1 MRIDLPS
8 PESWSKLCDRYRAS
22 LRKHDPAFADAVGPV
37 YAFDNAQHGLFEI
50 TRGLSKL
57 FSHKKTVAIGSG
69 QDPMFDSIAVAF
81 SEEGYNVKVL
91 SPSDLKA
98 PETVLA
104 ESMNDLL
111 FVLVAE
117 DDAMTGKLFDVGP
130 LQAAMKDKR
139 VFRIVVSHAS
149 FRARPQKKPELY
161 EIKILSCRPDRAILV
176 AGDRCRIEPAVAP
189 LLSWPS
195 DSDATIDFDVAP
207 VDEGRLTELESSVL
221 AFEADLPA
229 GFETY
234 FENSDG
240 RFYDRS
246 VIFHPEFDGFAVA
259 SELAKEIGW
268 GAVDSTSPCRW
279 ESPRLAEWLMRRG
292 ETEERIRGLVII
304 DANAINDSFAQ
315 KLDLVASKLRTMQ
328 NG

>member
-8 PESWSKLCDRYRAS
+8 PDSWSKLCDRYRAS
-22 LRKHDPAFADAVGPV
+22 LRKHDPAFAEAVGPV

-50 TRGLSKL
+50 TRGLAKL
-57 FSHKKTVAIGSG
+57 FSHKKTVAIASG
-69 QDPMFDSIAVAF
+69 QDPMFDSIAVAL
-81 SEEGYNVKVL
+81 SEEGYQVKAL
-91 SPSDLKA
+91 SADDLKS

-104 ESMNDLL
+104 ELMNELL

-117 DDAMTGKLFDVGP
+117 DDAMTGKLFDVAP
-130 LQAAMKDKR
+130 LQAALKDKR

-149 FRARPQKKPELY
+149 FRARAQRKPEFY
-161 EIKILSCRPDRAILV
+161 EVRILSCRPDRALV
-176 AGDRCRIEPAVAP
+176 LAGDRCRIEPSVAP
-189 LLSWPS
+189 LLSWPN
-195 DSDATIDFDVAP
+195 DSDATIDADIAALG
-207 VDEGRLTELESSVL
+207 EGRLTELESSVL

-234 FENSDG
+234 FEDSDE
-240 RFYDRS
+240 RFFDRS
-246 VIFHPEFDGFAVA
+246 AVYHPEFDGYAVA
-259 SELAKEIGW
+259 SELAKEVGW

-292 ETEERIRGLVII
+292 ESEEKIRGLVMI
-304 DANAINDSFAQ
+304 DANVIDDSFAQ
-315 KLDLVASKLRTMQ
+315 KLDRIATKLRTMQ